1 MGPINENI
9 LLVINAEKCVLIE
22 NPHSEECR
30 VLMKLRGRQRIRDG
44 AHNQGETVVE
54 MVKVRRVLMQ
64 ER

>member
-1 MGPINENI
+1 M

-22 NPHSEECR
+22 NPHGKECR
-30 VLMKLRGRQRIRDG
+30 VLMKLRGSQRIKEG
-44 AHNQGETVVE
+44 AENRGETVVE